1 MIRRPPG
8 STRTDTLF
16 PYTTLFRSRADLLAL
31 RRIDT
36 PDIVVA
42 IEAGTG
48 HPRPHGHVGPEL
60 QLVANIAEISS
71 QLTAA
76 GEPFAPGPVLPQL
89 GQREFVDRNVRIRS
103 EEHTSELQSLMR
115 ISYSVFC
122 LKKKKKI
129 QHNK

>member
-42 IEAGTG
+42 IEAGPG
-48 HPRPHGHVGPEL
+48 HPRPHGHLGPEL
-60 QLVANIAEISS
+60 QLVANIAEIPP
-71 QLTAA
+71 QPTAA
-76 GEPFAPGPVLPQL
+76 GEPFGPGPVLPQL
-89 GQREFVDRNVRIRS
+89 GQREFADWTVRI
-103 EEHTSELQSLMR
+103 HPGTG
-115 ISYSVFC
+115 
-122 LKKKKKI
+122 I
-129 QHNK
+129 QAPVPPPYWPRCGVDQLSA

>member
-76 GEPFAPGPVLPQL
+76 GEPFAPGPVLPQH
-89 GQREFVDRNVRIRS
+89 GQIGRASCRDRVGQYVKT
-103 EEHTSELQSLMR
+103 HV
-115 ISYSVFC
+115 ISV
-122 LKKKKKI
+122 
-129 QHNK
+129 